1 MASPQVTSALQE
13 IQSSPASDKSTRYTT
28 LLQQITSSSQNLAGD
43 LNAYARTLLD
53 DNLGVVVLRPLV
65 SNFVDHFRGVKDPEV
80 KIEVGE
86 NVIALLQT
94 KGVGQY
100 EEQDTLVKEAVAD
113 ACEETED
120 WRKSARV
127 LGTINLEST
136 QRSLSNDDK
145 AKVWIRIVRCYLE
158 EDDPT
163 SALTHL
169 NKIKNIIY
177 AVQDKETR
185 IHFQVSQARIHDSQ
199 RNFLDAAKAYYALSL
214 ESLVEEDGRVQ
225 ALSSSIVCAVLS
237 PAGPPRSK
245 MLATLYKD
253 DRASSVEHFSI
264 LEKMFFD
271 RLIPPQ
277 ETKAFAETLQP
288 HQLARTADGSTV
300 LDQAVLQHNLVGAS
314 KLYNNIGFDQ
324 LGELLGIDAEKA
336 EDYAAKMFEQ
346 GRLSGYIDQIDRLIF
361 FEGEGSGERKTG
373 QSERVV
379 GKELRKWDAN
389 VQGLAEEVEK
399 VTTMIQT
406 QYPVR
411 DHEFDSFRASLI
423 LVKEFYAAQTVH

>member
-1 MASPQVTSALQE
+1 MASAEVNSALQE
-13 IQSSPASDKSTRYTT
+13 IQAAPVSDKPTQYHT
-28 LLQQITSSSQNLAGD
+28 LLQQITASSKNLADD
-43 LNAYARTLLD
+43 LNAYSRTLLD
-53 DNLGVVVLRPLV
+53 DNLGVVILRPLV
-65 SNFVDHFRGVKDPEV
+65 SNFVEQFRNLKTPEI

-100 EEQDTLVKEAVAD
+100 EEQDTLIKEAVAE
-113 ACEETED
+113 ACEEIED
-120 WRKSARV
+120 YRKSARV
-127 LGTINLEST
+127 LGSINLEST

-169 NKIKNIIY
+169 NKVKNVIY
-177 AVQDKETR
+177 SVTDKETR
-185 IHFQVSQARIHDSQ
+185 IHFQLSQARIHDSQ
-199 RNFLDAAKAYYALSL
+199 RNFLDAAKAYYTLSL
-214 ESLVEEDGRVQ
+214 ESSIAEEERHQ
-225 ALSSSIVCAVLS
+225 ALGSSIVCAVLS

-253 DRASSVEHFSI
+253 DRASSVENHSV

-288 HQLARTADGSTV
+288 HHLARTADGSTV

-361 FEGEGSGERKTG
+361 FEGEASGERKTG

-406 QYPVR
+406 QYP
-411 DHEFDSFRASLI
+411 
-423 LVKEFYAAQTVH
+423 EFYAAQTVH

>member
-1 MASPQVTSALQE
+1 MTSPQVNAALQE
-13 IQSSPASDKSTRYTT
+13 IQAASVGDKPSRYST
-28 LLQQITSSSQNLAGD
+28 LLQQITASSSNLAVD
-43 LNAYARTLLD
+43 LNAYSRTLLD
-53 DNLGVVVLRPLV
+53 DNLSVVVLRPLV
-65 SNFVDHFRGVKDPEV
+65 SHFVEQFRNVKDPEV

-100 EEQDTLVKEAVAD
+100 EEQDTLIKEAVAE
-113 ACEETED
+113 ACEEID
-120 WRKSARV
+120 DYRKSARV
-127 LGTINLEST
+127 LGSINLEST
-136 QRSLSNDDK
+136 QRSLTNDDK

-163 SALTHL
+163 SALLHL
-169 NKIKNIIY
+169 NKIKNVIY
-177 AVQDKETR
+177 SVQDKETR
-185 IHFQVSQARIHDSQ
+185 IHFQLSQARINDSQ
-199 RNFLDAAKAYYALSL
+199 RNFLDAAKAYYSLSL
-214 ESLVEEDGRVQ
+214 ESSIAEEERHQ
-225 ALSSSIVCAVLS
+225 ALSSAIVCAVLS

-253 DRASSVEHFSI
+253 DRASSVENYSV

-271 RLIPPQ
+271 RLIPPH
-277 ETKAFAETLQP
+277 ETKAFAAGLQP
-288 HQLARTADGSTV
+288 HHLALTSDGSTV

-346 GRLSGYIDQIDRLIF
+346 GRLSGYIDQIDRCIF

-379 GKELRKWDAN
+379 GRELRKWDAN
-389 VQGLAEEVEK
+389 VQGLAEEVER

-411 DHEFDSFRASLI
+411 FSVRLLCDQADC
-423 LVKEFYAAQTVH
+423 V

>member
-1 MASPQVTSALQE
+1 MASTEVTSALQE
-13 IQSSPASDKSTRYTT
+13 IQAAAVSDKPSRYST
-28 LLQQITSSSQNLAGD
+28 LLEQIIVSSQNLTQD
-43 LNAYARTLLD
+43 LNAYTRTLLD

-65 SNFVDHFRGVKDPEV
+65 SNFVEHFSKIKDPEA
-80 KIEVGE
+80 KIDVGE
-86 NVIALLQT
+86 HVISLLQT

-100 EEQDTLVKEAVAD
+100 EEQDTLIKEAVAD

-120 WRKSARV
+120 YRKSARV
-127 LGTINLEST
+127 LGSINLEST

-169 NKIKNIIY
+169 NKVKNIIY
-177 AVQDKETR
+177 SVQDKSTR
-185 IHFQVSQARIHDSQ
+185 MHFQLSQARIHDSQ
-199 RNFLDAAKAYYALSL
+199 RNFLDAAQAYYGMSM
-214 ESLVEEDGRVQ
+214 EDVIEEGERLQ
-225 ALSSSIVCAVLS
+225 ALSASIICAVLS

-245 MLATLYKD
+245 MLAKLYKD
-253 DRASSVEHFSI
+253 ERASQIDDYPI
-264 LEKMFFD
+264 LEKMFFN
-271 RLIPPQ
+271 RLIPPS
-277 ETKAFAETLQP
+277 ETEAFAEKLQP

-324 LGELLGIDAEKA
+324 LGELLGISSDKA
-336 EDYAAKMFEQ
+336 EDYAAKMLEQ

-373 QSERVV
+373 HAERVV

-406 QYPVR
+406 QYPVSP
-411 DHEFDSFRASLI
+411 DS
-423 LVKEFYAAQTVH
+423 

>member
-1 MASPQVTSALQE
+1 MASPQVNSALQE
-13 IQSSPASDKSTRYTT
+13 IQAASVGDKPSRYST
-28 LLQQITSSSQNLAGD
+28 LLQQITASSSSLAAD
-43 LNAYARTLLD
+43 LNVYSRTLLD

-65 SNFVDHFRGVKDPEV
+65 SNFVEQFRNIKDPEV

-100 EEQDTLVKEAVAD
+100 EEQDTLIKEAVAE
-113 ACEETED
+113 ACEETD
-120 WRKSARV
+120 DYRKSARV
-127 LGTINLEST
+127 LGSINLEST
-136 QRSLSNDDK
+136 QRSLTNDDK

-163 SALTHL
+163 SALVHL
-169 NKIKNIIY
+169 NKIKNVIY
-177 AVQDKETR
+177 SVQDKETR
-185 IHFQVSQARIHDSQ
+185 IHFQLSQARINDSQ
-199 RNFLDAAKAYYALSL
+199 RNFLDAAKAYYSLSL
-214 ESLVEEDGRVQ
+214 ESSIAEEERHQ

-253 DRASSVEHFSI
+253 DRASSVENYSV

-271 RLIPPQ
+271 RLIPPH
-277 ETKAFAETLQP
+277 ETKAFAADLQP
-288 HQLARTADGSTV
+288 HHLARTSDGSTV

-346 GRLSGYIDQIDRLIF
+346 GRLSGYIDQIDRRIF

-379 GKELRKWDAN
+379 GRELRKWDAN
-389 VQGLAEEVEK
+389 VQGLAEEVER

-406 QYPVR
+406 QYPV
-411 DHEFDSFRASLI
+411 SFEMIFCCLAGL
-423 LVKEFYAAQTVH
+423 TVV